1 VRHSLTTHALGRL
14 AERWAGAW
22 LRWQGL
28 RPVARNYRAPFGEI
42 DLVMLHG
49 ETLVFV
55 EVRYRRDTRFG
66 TPEETVFRSKQE
78 RVIRTAERFLQHH
91 AIHRNRRCRFDVLSI
106 TGPNYRPKF
115 RWLKDA
121 FTQ

>member
-1 VRHSLTTHALGRL
+1 VRLGLTAHALGRL
-14 AERWAGAW
+14 AERSAEAW

-28 RPVARNYRAPFGEI
+28 RPIARNYRSSFGEI
-42 DLVMLHG
+42 DLIMLDG
-49 ETLVFV
+49 EALVFV

-66 TPEETVFRSKQE
+66 TPAETVFRSKQE
-78 RVIRTAERFLQHH
+78 RVIRTAERFLHHH